1 MTSFVLYMNL
11 GTPCMRLPK
20 CTCGFTYLNRIR
32 RKYSACAF
40 SRARRATKK
49 KTSRPIVRINSRGRV
64 AITKRTDADRREAQA
79 RGKERTREANAAVR
93 RILAMFFGNRQAYRY
108 ASRAL
113 HKVSVGSLSAESIYV
128 AKRSERVPRHAL
140 PHAEA

>member
-1 MTSFVLYMNL
+1 
-11 GTPCMRLPK
+11 MRLSNK

-40 SRARRATKK
+40 SRAGRATKK
-49 KTSRPIVRINSRGRV
+49 K
-64 AITKRTDADRREAQA
+64 KRAGQSYELILADASQLRDAPMQIEERQRRRE
-79 RGKERTREANAAVR
+79 RENEREANAAVR
-93 RILAMFFGNRQAYRY
+93 RILAVFFGDRQAYRY
-108 ASRAL
+108 ASCAL
-113 HKVSVGSLSAESIYV
+113 HKVSVGSLCALPESIYV